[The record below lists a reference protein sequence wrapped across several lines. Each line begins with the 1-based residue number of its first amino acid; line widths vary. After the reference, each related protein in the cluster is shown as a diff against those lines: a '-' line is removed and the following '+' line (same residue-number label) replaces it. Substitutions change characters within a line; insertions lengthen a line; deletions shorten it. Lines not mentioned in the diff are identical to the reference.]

1 MVYEKT
7 LFVVRCFSSHRF
19 FLGIS
24 ISFYDQMSAEPN
36 IASPIVRGGTSEDVT
51 WPFVLQ
57 SVGGKLYIHHV
68 KLSLHDTGTVALQK
82 LRRKY
87 TLVKSEQPY
96 RLLDKF
102 PVFWKPVI
110 QTAVLSP
117 VRRFSSTC
125 SSCLAN
131 AQPFL
136 EQLVGFGS
144 TKELSS
150 SICQAS
156 KVRCRA
162 YRCFSLP

>member
-1 MVYEKT
+1 MPAE
-7 LFVVRCFSSHRF
+7 SN
-19 FLGIS
+19 
-24 ISFYDQMSAEPN
+24 SF
-36 IASPIVRGGTSEDVT
+36 SPIVRESTSDDVT
-51 WPFVLQ
+51 WPFILQ

-87 TLVKSEQPY
+87 NLVKSEQPY

-102 PVFWKPVI
+102 PLFWKPVI

-117 VRRFSSTC
+117 VKRFSSIC

-136 EQLVGFGS
+136 EQFVGFRS

-156 KVRCRA
+156 RVRCRA
-162 YRCFSLP
+162 YCCFSLP